1 MWLTFTTLL
10 WYICT
15 TTFKTTYEILIMTN
29 FHEFIKQK
37 RVEKEITLR
46 EFCRAAELD
55 PSNWSKVERGLADPP
70 KSKEMLERISE
81 ALRLDKEE
89 KNTLLDLAMIES
101 IPMDLRPEENILEK
115 LPLFFRTVR
124 GEKPT
129 EQELRDLIKALTK
142 S

>member
-1 MWLTFTTLL
+1 
-10 WYICT
+10 
-15 TTFKTTYEILIMTN
+15 MTN
-29 FHEFIKQK
+29 FNEFIKQK

-70 KSKEMLERISE
+70 KSKEMLERIAE
-81 ALRLDKEE
+81 ALRLDKED

-101 IPMDLRPEENILEK
+101 IPADLRPEENILEK

-129 EQELRDLIKALTK
+129 EQELRELIKALTK